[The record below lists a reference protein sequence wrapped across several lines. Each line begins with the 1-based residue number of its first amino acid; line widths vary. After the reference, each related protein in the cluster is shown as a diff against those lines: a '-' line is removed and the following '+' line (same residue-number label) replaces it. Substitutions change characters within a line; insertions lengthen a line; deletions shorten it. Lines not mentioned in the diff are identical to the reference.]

1 MLDSSGPPGP
11 RASPRVEDVCGPRSA
26 RGPHAG
32 PDPRRPRPRRRP
44 RPAQAPPPRR
54 LRPPAPGRRHWPRAP
69 PPSASHF
76 LAEPWPRSRPA
87 RGLRRSGPAA
97 PPARPRRRGSPR
109 RASSAPSQVG
119 LRARP
124 APARAGA
131 EAARRPG
138 AGAGGG
144 PAPGGS
150 PAPRSRPREPF
161 VLGGAPVRTAGL
173 GRGPPP
179 PQVGRVRPARRRAA
193 QVGERPRVPPP
204 APSPGA
210 NPLRALPSLEAGA
223 SPPGRL
229 LCRRFRLA
237 VSGPRKPRRRPP
249 RAGTGECGRPSGS
262 TSTSTST
269 STTRFSPPPERRG
282 PAGFRG

>member
-1 MLDSSGPPGP
+1 M
-11 RASPRVEDVCGPRSA
+11 
-26 RGPHAG
+26 
-32 PDPRRPRPRRRP
+32 
-44 RPAQAPPPRR
+44 
-54 LRPPAPGRRHWPRAP
+54 
-69 PPSASHF
+69 
-76 LAEPWPRSRPA
+76 
-87 RGLRRSGPAA
+87 
-97 PPARPRRRGSPR
+97 
-109 RASSAPSQVG
+109 
-119 LRARP
+119 
-124 APARAGA
+124 
-131 EAARRPG
+131 
-138 AGAGGG
+138 
-144 PAPGGS
+144 
-150 PAPRSRPREPF
+150 
-161 VLGGAPVRTAGL
+161 LGGAPVRTAGL

-179 PQVGRVRPARRRAA
+179 PQVGQVRPARRRAA

-269 STTRFSPPPERRG
+269 STTRFPPLPERRG
-282 PAGFRG
+282 PAGFRAETRAPWGPAGRPDVALLNRSVFSKRPLSALLGIATVPADGLDPSPACRKHRRHLTSTLLDQLGPRTACPQTKGSLRTGRTLSRKVGLENKAFSTEGRPETWLAASGGGDRLLRVTLGRPHGHLSLGIRSGADTCLGG